1 MRAAWFAG
9 GVARFFIVPDW
20 ADGIS
25 DRTIFGKRAVD
36 APGSAMKS
44 WQSLR
49 LIWRIRWQKHRQAP
63 YNIASSAT
71 AAANLKCS

>member
-44 WQSLR
+44 W
-49 LIWRIRWQKHRQAP
+49 
-63 YNIASSAT
+63 
-71 AAANLKCS
+71 